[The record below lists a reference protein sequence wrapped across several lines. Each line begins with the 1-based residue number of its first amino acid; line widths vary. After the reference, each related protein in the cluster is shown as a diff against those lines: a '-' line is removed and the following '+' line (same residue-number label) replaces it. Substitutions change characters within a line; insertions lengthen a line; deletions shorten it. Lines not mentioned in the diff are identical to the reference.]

1 MTRDFNFDGNFD
13 GSDIGLKRDDQ
24 RISRLVEIT
33 PIYKFAYNNN
43 TTTIR
48 KIRVSIHI
56 YIYSIEKIQ
65 LTEGGAIVAIKGNQI
80 KQNTRAR
87 MDCRV

>member
-1 MTRDFNFDGNFD
+1 MENDIKSRVKPRRSKDFETRRNNA
-13 GSDIGLKRDDQ
+13 DIN
-24 RISRLVEIT
+24 SCT
-33 PIYKFAYNNN
+33 TTT

-48 KIRVSIHI
+48 KIRASMYVRSRK
-56 YIYSIEKIQ
+56 SSWRR
-65 LTEGGAIVAIKGNQI
+65 EGGIVAIKGNQI

>member
-48 KIRVSIHI
+48 KIRVSIYI
-56 YIYSIEKIQ
+56 YIRSRKSSWRREELSLQ
-65 LTEGGAIVAIKGNQI
+65 LKEIK
-80 KQNTRAR
+80 
-87 MDCRV
+87 

>member
-48 KIRVSIHI
+48 KIRVSI
-56 YIYSIEKIQ
+56 YIYSIEKSSWRREELSLQ
-65 LTEGGAIVAIKGNQI
+65 LKEIK
-80 KQNTRAR
+80 
-87 MDCRV
+87 